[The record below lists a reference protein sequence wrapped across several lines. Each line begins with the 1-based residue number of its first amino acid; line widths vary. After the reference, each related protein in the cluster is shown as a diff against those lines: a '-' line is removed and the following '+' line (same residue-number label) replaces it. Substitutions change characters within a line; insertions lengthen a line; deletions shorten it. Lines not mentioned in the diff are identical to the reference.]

1 MNLGET
7 SSLTANFVTDS
18 NRLRDKFVLQLC
30 QTAKKLEEE
39 GDYEGARAALGDLWQ
54 GVSQRPLI
62 DGLEAAT
69 QAEVLLRAAAIS
81 TAIGHARQVDG
92 SQEGA
97 KDLVF

>member
-7 SSLTANFVTDS
+7 SSLIPTFVSGDS
-18 NRLRDKFVLQLC
+18 DRLRDRAVLQLC

-39 GDYEGARAALGDLWQ
+39 GDYEGAQGALGDLWQ
-54 GVSQRPLI
+54 GVSERPLI

-69 QAEVLLRAAAIS
+69 QAEVLLHAAAIS
-81 TAIGHARQVDG
+81 TAIGHARQIEG

-97 KDLVF
+97 K